1 MTVKQDKTGYSKPRQ
16 TPHRV
21 AAQGNPIGG
30 NILKIRLESEIHS
43 LPLLGIPQ
51 KHEANSRD
59 TYTEYLVQTHVGF
72 MITASG
78 SLCLHCP
85 GVLHPL

>member
-78 SLCLHCP
+78 SVCLHCP